1 MFSRGF
7 HTTTTTTAT
16 AAKDS
21 SINSVIGRK
30 FGSFSMSSSGGGGG
44 NNAEIVLGAAPP
56 TNNGVILYR
65 NQLKN
70 ARRIVIKMGSAVI
83 TREDGN
89 GLALGRLASIIEE
102 VRDFLFENDFI
113 SKQVKQPILSATER
127 RLFLL
132 QCLDRAADLSCPR
145 PEPPVRV
152 PAPSKSLQQLSSGV

>member
-1 MFSRGF
+1 MFSRDF
-7 HTTTTTTAT
+7 HTTTTAA

-30 FGSFSMSSSGGGGG
+30 FGSFSMSASGGGGG
-44 NNAEIVLGAAPP
+44 GNAEIVLGTAPT
-56 TNNGVILYR
+56 TNNGAILYR

-102 VRDFLFENDFI
+102 VRDFLFANDFFE
-113 SKQVKQPILSATER
+113 QPLSATEEGTR
-127 RLFLL
+127 F
-132 QCLDRAADLSCPR
+132 AATDAGK
-145 PEPPVRV
+145 ET
-152 PAPSKSLQQLSSGV
+152 LSSPMS